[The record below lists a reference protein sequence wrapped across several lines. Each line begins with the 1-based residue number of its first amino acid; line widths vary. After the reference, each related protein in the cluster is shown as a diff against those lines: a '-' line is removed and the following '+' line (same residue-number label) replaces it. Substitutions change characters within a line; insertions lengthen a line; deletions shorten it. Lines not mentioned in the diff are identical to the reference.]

1 MTVKELIDQLT
12 MYPMDS
18 KVEIRIPTKHGD
30 DYKEIDQYN
39 ITTIQ
44 SSEWAG
50 GNYIYPTQVV
60 VIG

>member
-1 MTVKELIDQLT
+1 MTVKELINQLT

-18 KVEIRIPTKHGD
+18 KVEVRIPTKHGD
-30 DYKEIDQYN
+30 NYKEIESDN
-39 ITTIQ
+39 IMTRQ

-50 GNYIYPTQVV
+50 GNYIYPIQVV